1 MTRSGW
7 ARHKS
12 GGLAQSREGRQEMA
26 GKNWQI
32 EGKYVEYCSCDHG
45 CPCESMADPTYGDCT
60 GLVAFKIDKGYRED
74 VRLDDL
80 AVIATFY
87 FPRAIHHGHGVLQPI
102 LDERATEAQRDAL
115 FYILSGADQP
125 VGTMFQI
132 FSVIIETIK
141 DPLFAKIEFDW
152 DLDKRQAKIAVADVL
167 HAHSEPIRNPVTDRE
182 HRMVTVLPDGWVFHE
197 AENASGFAKGIGAI
211 KFDLNRRHSS
221 LAHIAWNQNGL
232 VHTYDEYKQ
241 KFGRP

>member
-1 MTRSGW
+1 
-7 ARHKS
+7 
-12 GGLAQSREGRQEMA
+12 MA

-60 GLVAFKIDKGYRED
+60 GLIAFKIDKGHCEN

-80 AVIATFY
+80 AVIGTFH
-87 FPRAIHHGHGVLQPI
+87 FPRAIHHGHGTLQPI
-102 LDERATEAQRDAL
+102 LDERADPAQRDAL

-125 VGTMFQI
+125 AGTMFQI

-141 DPLFAKIEFDW
+141 DPLFAKIDFEW
-152 DLDKRQAKIAVADVL
+152 DFDKRHAKIAVDGVL
-167 HAHSEPIRNPVTDRE
+167 RAHSEPIRNPVTDQE
-182 HRMVTVLPDGWVFHE
+182 HRMITVLPDGWVFHE
-197 AENASGFAKGIGAI
+197 AENASGFAKGMGAV
-211 KFDLNRRHSS
+211 KFDLSRRHSS

-232 VHTYDEYKQ
+232 LHSYDEYKRQ
-241 KFGRP
+241 FGRP